1 MSTEWGV
8 LFHLDAV
15 RFDAWGR
22 ALIADRLAARRMQGL
37 LTEADAIACR
47 SGCGAPLSC
56 DTALILREELT
67 GVGPDLLVNN
77 ADFATIIR
85 KRKAVGAEEAVI
97 VFSLYRRY
105 PTTQESLERA

>member
-8 LFHLDAV
+8 LFHLEAV

-22 ALIADRLAARRMQGL
+22 LLIADRTAARRMQGL
-37 LTEADAIACR
+37 LAEADAIACR

-85 KRKAVGAEEAVI
+85 KRKAVGAEETVI
-97 VFSLYRRY
+97 VFSLYRKL
-105 PTTQESLERA
+105 TLEHAA